1 MALIQQR
8 PRVFNIYT
16 EEVPTPRFT
25 LAPQVGRVP
34 SMRVPLD
41 EGQELRF
48 QGLMADLVLIDVH
61 QHPMVLTADPAEMP
75 AYFRG
80 NAYAW
85 GFDAVKAGGW
95 TAVATANLLSC
106 LGKEPDPSFSRFGD
120 LVDEVGMMLA
130 DIHKRPDQVLEV
142 TRAQDIL
149 DARQSGKIGFLPT
162 LEHLAIGDQ
171 LHRVDVLYGIG
182 VRLAGL
188 TYMRKSAIGDG
199 QYERTDCGLS
209 DFGVDVVR
217 RMNDVGMAID
227 LSHAGSRTAFE
238 AIELSQVPVVFS
250 HNAAAAIRQTRRSR
264 TDEELRACAAKG
276 GLLCVTAVPNALS
289 DDPHQ
294 NINCVLDHY
303 DYFVKLVGIDHVG
316 IGTDTQVGDH
326 VGFHR
331 VLLGRNAPDS
341 LPAPYLDGLESP
353 ADGSNIVR
361 GLIARGYDDDAIRKI
376 AGLNALDF
384 LRRTAG

>member
-1 MALIQQR
+1 
-8 PRVFNIYT
+8 
-16 EEVPTPRFT
+16 
-25 LAPQVGRVP
+25 
-34 SMRVPLD
+34 MRVALD
-41 EGQELRF
+41 RAQEQRF
-48 QGLMADLVLIDVH
+48 ERLMEDLLLIDVH
-61 QHPMVLTADPAEMP
+61 QHPMVLSADANEMP

-85 GFDAVKAGGW
+85 GFEAVQAGGW

-106 LGKEPDPSFSRFGD
+106 LGKEPDASFSRFED
-120 LVDEVGMMLA
+120 LVDEIGMMLA
-130 DIHKRPDQVLEV
+130 DVHKQPDQVVKV

-149 DARQSGKIGFLPT
+149 DAQQSRKIGFLPT
-162 LEHLAIGDQ
+162 VEHLAIGNA

-188 TYMRKSAIGDG
+188 TYMRKSSIGDG

-217 RMNDVGMAID
+217 RMNDLGMAID
-227 LSHAGSRTAFE
+227 LSHAGSRTALE
-238 AIELSQVPVVFS
+238 TIELSQVPVVFS
-250 HNAAAAIRQTRRSR
+250 HNAAATIRPTRRSR
-264 TDEELRACAAKG
+264 SDEEVRAVAARG
-276 GLLCVTAVPNALS
+276 GLVCVTAVPNSLS

-294 NINCVLDHY
+294 DINCVLDHY

-331 VLLGRNAPDS
+331 VLLGRNAPDN
-341 LPAPYLDGLESP
+341 LPAAYLDGLESP
-353 ADGSNIVR
+353 ADGSNIIR
-361 GLIARGYDDDAIRKI
+361 GLIARGYEDAAIRKI
-376 AGLNALDF
+376 AGQNALDF
-384 LRRTAG
+384 FRRTMG